1 MPASSSG
8 STPETSVTVR
18 SHTRS
23 RAQIGMDAPRV
34 IVETHLAGG
43 LPGTTLVGLP
53 ATAVRE
59 ARDRVRS
66 ALQNCGF
73 EYPRGKVVIN
83 LAPADL
89 AKEGGRFDLAIA
101 ISILRATGQIAPEAP
116 RAFDYEFLGELSL
129 NGELRYTRGC
139 LCAALHLDAGDRLV
153 VPWANLAEARLARE
167 QILPVGHLQDVV
179 SLLRMSPAQ
188 HDCARGAPGSDTQAE
203 SASRPR
209 VGDPIIGQTAAKRAI
224 AVAAV
229 GGHHLLLIGPPGAGK
244 SLLSRRLPLLL
255 PSLDTR
261 RTMEVAAVY
270 SAAGLSLENPSEP
283 PIRDPHHSAS
293 MTAMVGGGSQPR
305 PGEISLAHQGVLF
318 LDELP
323 HFKPSVLDALREPLE
338 NRRIAIAR
346 AAGQVAFPAN
356 FQLIAAMNPCPAGL
370 TCDRTSCRCRPD
382 QVQRYQSRISG
393 PLLDRVDLHVGVP
406 EVPGRLL
413 LENIPPE
420 VEAHS
425 IREKIEQARHIQ
437 IARQRCHNS
446 ELPVRELEKLVKLDG
461 SGRRLLDRAMAR
473 YRLSARGLHRVL
485 RVARSIADLES
496 AQGGQSIQVGL
507 PHLAEALS
515 YRAMEWSGKSAGT

>member
-1 MPASSSG
+1 
-8 STPETSVTVR
+8 
-18 SHTRS
+18 
-23 RAQIGMDAPRV
+23 MDAPRV

-73 EYPRGKVVIN
+73 DYPRGKVIIN

-101 ISILRATGQIAPEAP
+101 ISILRATGQFTPEAP
-116 RAFDYEFLGELSL
+116 RTFDYEFLGELSL

-153 VPWANLAEARLARE
+153 VPWANLAEARLARD

-179 SLLRMSPAQ
+179 NLLRMAPAER
-188 HDCARGAPGSDTQAE
+188 DLEPTPPSVGTAVDPAARPQVA
-203 SASRPR
+203 
-209 VGDPIIGQTAAKRAI
+209 DPIIGQSAAKRAI

-261 RTMEVAAVY
+261 RAMEVAAVY

-346 AAGQVAFPAN
+346 ATGQVAFPAN

-370 TCDRTSCRCRPD
+370 TCEQGSCRCRPD

-413 LENIPPE
+413 LEGLPPE
-420 VEAHS
+420 AEAHS
-425 IREKIEQARHIQ
+425 IREQIAKARRIQ
-437 IARQRCHNS
+437 ITRQRCFNS
-446 ELPVRELEKLVKLDG
+446 ELPVRALERLVTLDAG
-461 SGRRLLDRAMAR
+461 ARRMLDRAMER

-496 AQGGQSIQVGL
+496 AEGGESTQVGL

-515 YRAMEWSGKSAGT
+515 YRGMEWSGKGAAH